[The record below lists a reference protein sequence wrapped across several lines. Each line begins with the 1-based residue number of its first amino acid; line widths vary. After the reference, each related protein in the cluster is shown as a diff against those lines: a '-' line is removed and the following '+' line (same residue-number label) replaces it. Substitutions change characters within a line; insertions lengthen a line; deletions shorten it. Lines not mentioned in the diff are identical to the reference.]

1 MKWMD
6 THAHLDDKAFDKDR
20 AAVIARCATA
30 SLGIVTIGSSV
41 ASSRTAVHLAG
52 RHRGIWAT
60 VGVHPHNASSLD
72 ECALHELER
81 LAKDDRVVG
90 IGEIGLDY
98 YRDLSP
104 RPSQRDA
111 FRAQLALAARLDL
124 PVCIHNR
131 ESTDDMLSILRDA
144 GTIRGVVH
152 SFLGDGELA
161 NEFLALGLHLGIG
174 GPLTFPKNG
183 ILRDAVRAVPLDRI
197 VLETDCPYLTPIPYR
212 GRRNEPA
219 YVTYVAAAIGELKGI
234 DPDVVAE
241 HTTQNAVQLYER
253 IDADDL

>member
-20 AAVIARCATA
+20 AAVISRCAA
-30 SLGIVTIGSSV
+30 LSLGIVTIGSSV
-41 ASSRTAVHLAG
+41 TSSCAAVRLAG

-60 VGVHPHNASSLD
+60 VGIHPHNASSLD
-72 ECALHELER
+72 EAALRELER
-81 LAKDDRVVG
+81 LAKDERVVG

-104 RPSQRDA
+104 RPCQRDA
-111 FRAQLALAARLDL
+111 FRAQLALAVRLDL

-144 GTIRGVVH
+144 ETIRGVVH

-161 NEFLALGLHLGIG
+161 NEFLGLGLHLGIG

-197 VLETDCPYLTPIPYR
+197 VLETDCPYLTPVPYR
-212 GRRNEPA
+212 GRRNEPP
-219 YVTYVAAAIGELKGI
+219 YVTYVAETIAELKGI
-234 DPDVVAE
+234 DPDDIAA
-241 HTTQNAVQLYER
+241 TTTKNALRLFGVGSGSLS
-253 IDADDL
+253 